1 MDQSG
6 TYVAKEG
13 TSCLAQE
20 DLPKMTCTF
29 CMLHSMDDRD
39 TLRLSEKKTKERKEK
54 AVLSKLTFPAR

>member
-20 DLPKMTCTF
+20 DLPKRTCTF

-54 AVLSKLTFPAR
+54 AVPSKLTFPAR